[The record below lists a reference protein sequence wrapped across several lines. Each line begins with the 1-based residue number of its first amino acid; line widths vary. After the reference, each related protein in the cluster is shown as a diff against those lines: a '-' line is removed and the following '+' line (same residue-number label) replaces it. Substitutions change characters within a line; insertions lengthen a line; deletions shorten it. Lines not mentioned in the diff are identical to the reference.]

1 MITLKANN
9 RAISGKAK
17 VAVSN
22 ARAEGLIPAVVYGPK
37 FVNTSISIN
46 YQDFVR
52 LYNKHGE
59 TTLIQLDIEGKPV
72 NALIHEIDLDPVTNK
87 VRHIDFYA
95 PEAGKKVHASVPVNF
110 VGESGA
116 VKAGANL
123 VKVLHEIEVEALPEN
138 LPRFIEADLSI
149 MTSVDV
155 SIHIKD
161 LKLPAGVTT
170 KMDDDEVVASCVEY
184 VEEKE
189 ETAPVDLSA
198 IEVEKKGKKE
208 EEGEVAA

>member
-1 MITLKANN
+1 
-9 RAISGKAK
+9 
-17 VAVSN
+17 
-22 ARAEGLIPAVVYGPK
+22 
-37 FVNTSISIN
+37 
-46 YQDFVR
+46 
-52 LYNKHGE
+52 
-59 TTLIQLDIEGKPV
+59 
-72 NALIHEIDLDPVTNK
+72 
-87 VRHIDFYA
+87 
-95 PEAGKKVHASVPVNF
+95 
-110 VGESGA
+110 
-116 VKAGANL
+116 
-123 VKVLHEIEVEALPEN
+123 
-138 LPRFIEADLSI
+138 